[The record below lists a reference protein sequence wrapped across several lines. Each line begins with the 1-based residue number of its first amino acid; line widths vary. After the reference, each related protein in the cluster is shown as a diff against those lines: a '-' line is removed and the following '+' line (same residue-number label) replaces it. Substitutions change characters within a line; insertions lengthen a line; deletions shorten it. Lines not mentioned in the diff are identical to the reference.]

1 MKQFLSFV
9 YKEFCHILR
18 DSRTVLILL
27 VMPIVQIILFG
38 FAISTDV
45 NNVRLAVYD
54 PSNDDATR
62 RIVERFDAN
71 RYFSPQQIEEAF
83 RSNRADLALV
93 FEENFQQNLLHGG
106 TGNVQLI
113 CDGTDPNTATLVTS
127 YASNILAAY
136 QAELSAGTPAPLQ
149 IVPEVKLLYNPQMKG
164 AYNFVPGVMGMIL
177 MLICAMMTA
186 ISIVREK
193 ERGTMEVLLV
203 SPMRPIYIILAK
215 AVPYLALSAVNLA
228 TIILVAVYILQV
240 PVAGSLFWLSVISLL
255 FVITALAL
263 GLLISTL
270 VKTQVA
276 AMLASGM
283 VLMMP
288 TTLLSG
294 MMFPIESMP
303 GVLQGLSAVI
313 PARWYI
319 EAVKKVMIEGLG
331 ITYALKEV
339 AILSAMAVV
348 LVVVSLKKFKYRL
361 E

>member
-71 RYFSPQQIEEAF
+71 RYFSLVETLRTPQQIEEAF

-164 AYNFVPGVMGMIL
+164 AYNFVP
-177 MLICAMMTA
+177 A

>member
-71 RYFSPQQIEEAF
+71 RYFSLVETLRTPQQIEEAF

-177 MLICAMMTA
+177 MLICARMTA

-203 SPMRPIYIILAK
+203 SPMRPIYNASCVKGYIYPR
-215 AVPYLALSAVNLA
+215 VSTVVN
-228 TIILVAVYILQV
+228 
-240 PVAGSLFWLSVISLL
+240 WLY
-255 FVITALAL
+255 
-263 GLLISTL
+263 
-270 VKTQVA
+270 
-276 AMLASGM
+276 SG
-283 VLMMP
+283 
-288 TTLLSG
+288 T
-294 MMFPIESMP
+294 
-303 GVLQGLSAVI
+303 
-313 PARWYI
+313 
-319 EAVKKVMIEGLG
+319 
-331 ITYALKEV
+331 
-339 AILSAMAVV
+339 
-348 LVVVSLKKFKYRL
+348 
-361 E
+361 